1 MTQKHETRGARR
13 SRAPLVSAVAADL
26 GDDTETLLASQ
37 ASWLCRR
44 FGTSPALAAVVAEL
58 AFTRG
63 HAMIIPLNLK
73 PKRPEPDAVSVAF
86 NLGRWGAVFTPGGRV
101 RFLRSFT
108 SREVAQVEVG
118 RLVQEEGLTRRE
130 PEGAPRG

>member
-1 MTQKHETRGARR
+1 MIQKHETRGARR
-13 SRAPLVSAVAADL
+13 SRAPLVSAVAADI

-37 ASWLCRR
+37 ASRLCQC

-73 PKRPEPDAVSVAF
+73 PKRPEPGAVSVAF
-86 NLGRWGAVFTPGGRV
+86 NLGRWGVVFTP
-101 RFLRSFT
+101 
-108 SREVAQVEVG
+108 
-118 RLVQEEGLTRRE
+118 EG
-130 PEGAPRG
+130 